1 MFKKI
6 TISIIILCSSSTYS
20 QTSYDHNKLNLK
32 DELDYSTSYLTF
44 SINIGA
50 ATPREFYE
58 DFYSYIEEF
67 KPVSHTFY
75 NEFYFELRLNIPL
88 FF

>member
-20 QTSYDHNKLNLK
+20 QTSYDNPIIYKE
-32 DELDYSTSYLTF
+32 DSSTSYLTF